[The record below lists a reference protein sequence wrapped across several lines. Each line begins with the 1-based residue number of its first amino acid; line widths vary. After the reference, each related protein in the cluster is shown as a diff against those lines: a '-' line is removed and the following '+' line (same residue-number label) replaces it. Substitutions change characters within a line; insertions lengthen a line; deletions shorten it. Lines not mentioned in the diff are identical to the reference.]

1 MHSATLISL
10 LPGSII
16 DKHPA
21 GIFLSLSLFKFYQVL
36 QATSGGFRQLFLS
49 LLYARKRL
57 QLSTF
62 FYNGGVIIEPKTT

>member
-21 GIFLSLSLFKFYQVL
+21 GIFLSLPLFKFYLVL
-36 QATSGGFRQLFLS
+36 QAISGGFRQLFLS
-49 LLYARKRL
+49 LLYACKRL

-62 FYNGGVIIEPKTT
+62 FPIMEV